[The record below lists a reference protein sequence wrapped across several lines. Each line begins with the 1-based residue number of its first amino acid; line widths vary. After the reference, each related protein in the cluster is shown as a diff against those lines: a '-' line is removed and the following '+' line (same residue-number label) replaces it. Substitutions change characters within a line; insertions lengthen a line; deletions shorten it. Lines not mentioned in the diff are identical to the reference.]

1 MAAVILAAGLGRR
14 FGGPKADARLHGRT
28 LLAHVADIARKA
40 GLDPVIA
47 VISGSTEVRAAVVA
61 VVNPRPERGLSSSL
75 QLGIGA
81 VPKGHAAL
89 VLLVDQPTLA
99 PESIE
104 AVLRARGARPILAAD
119 ASGRLAPPVL
129 IEPEVFPVV
138 ATLTGDIGL
147 RGVLRQNPGLVHAVP
162 VAAHAP
168 DVDTAH
174 DLARL
179 ESDGGE
185 SEGRSSGAARLRP

>member
-14 FGGPKADARLHGRT
+14 FGGPKAGAHLHGRT

-40 GLDPVIA
+40 GIDPVIA
-47 VISGSTEVRAAVVA
+47 VISGSTEVPAAVVA
-61 VVNPRPERGLSSSL
+61 VANPNPERGLSSSL

-81 VPKGHAAL
+81 VSPGYAAL

-99 PESIE
+99 SESIA
-104 AVLRARGARPILAAD
+104 AVLGARGARPILAAE
-119 ASGRLAPPVL
+119 AGGRLAPPVL
-129 IEPEVFPVV
+129 IEPEAFPVV

-147 RGVLRQNPGLVHAVP
+147 REVFRQNPGLVRAVP

-168 DVDTAH
+168 DIDTA
-174 DLARL
+174 DELARL
-179 ESDGGE
+179 ES
-185 SEGRSSGAARLRP
+185 EGR